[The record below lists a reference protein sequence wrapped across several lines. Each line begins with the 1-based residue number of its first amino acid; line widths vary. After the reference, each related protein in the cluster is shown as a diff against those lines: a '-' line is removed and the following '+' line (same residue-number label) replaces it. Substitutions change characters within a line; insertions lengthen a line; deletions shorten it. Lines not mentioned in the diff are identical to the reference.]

1 MDLPG
6 HGARSAWAQ
15 TISPTTLADLA
26 WKYAA
31 LERALGLVGPRQA
44 RALRGVAARWPGA
57 LREGQLLAPEA
68 LAARGAAARRGARG
82 PGRCAAWWREQGMGG
97 LVLWASL
104 HELLGDQLAWRRSP
118 SARRGPSAAAFMT
131 HLARR
136 GQTVRAR
143 WPATADELVAIAGP
157 RVRPRQAYLWLAH
170 RVGLSLPELN
180 VMLFERRGHWD
191 HRPGDPPWA
200 GGRLPGSR

>member
-6 HGARSAWAQ
+6 HGARSAWVQ

-31 LERALGLVGPRQA
+31 LERALGLAGTRQA
-44 RALRGVAARWPGA
+44 RALRGVARRWPGA
-57 LREGQLLAPEA
+57 LREGQLLAPEG
-68 LAARGAAARRGARG
+68 LAARAAAARRGARG
-82 PGRCAAWWREQGMGG
+82 PGRSAAWWREQGMGG

-104 HELLGDQLAWRRSP
+104 HELLRDQLAWRRSL
-118 SARRGPSAAAFMT
+118 SAGHGSSVAVFMAY
-131 HLARR
+131 LARR
-136 GQTVRAR
+136 GQAARAR
-143 WPATADELVAIAGP
+143 WPATADELAAVAGP

-180 VMLFERRGHWD
+180 AMLFERRGPWD

-200 GGRLPGSR
+200 RGRPPVTR